1 MSLAQISSLNSVS
14 GGSLSSSET
23 DAISSNNNAST
34 NSAGALQNEFLQMM
48 VAQIQNQDPLNPLDG
63 TQYVSQL
70 AQFSMVEGVENLR
83 VLQQQNLTKM
93 DTQQVLQSTNLVGR
107 EVMAPANS
115 ISTDKEQ
122 TLHGQINLQQTAD
135 AVALKVYDQNGNVV
149 ATQSWGATPQGTLSY
164 DLPVLPA
171 GKYSFEV
178 TASQGDS
185 LLQPQNYIASEV
197 ERVTLP
203 GTGEVQLAVQ
213 GVGNVSLFNVVEF
226 GKASS

>member
-23 DAISSNNNAST
+23 DAISSNNST

-107 EVMAPANS
+107 EVMAPANR

-122 TLHGQINLQQTAD
+122 SLHGQINLQQTAD
-135 AVALKVYDQNGNVV
+135 SVALKVYDQNGNVV

-164 DLPVLPA
+164 ELPVLPA
-171 GKYSFEV
+171 GQYSFEV